1 MRLINVSTLE
11 IQEFYGADI
20 PPYAILS
27 HRWGRDEVTLPE
39 MAVIAK
45 YRLDQQKRMP
55 QLPHPTDKADTVR
68 MLLLSSM
75 LLAFRGHPSPLNRMS
90 TPTAMTKAYPG
101 GDDDSFRALVPSALP
116 HPLQLKAGYA
126 KITYACEQATR
137 DGHRYLWVD
146 TCCIDRS
153 SSAEVSEAI
162 NSMFTWYQRAA
173 VCYAYLEDVSKDS
186 REGYRTW
193 KDGFAESV
201 WFTRGWTL
209 QELLAPRNVVFYGKG
224 WKLLGTKSALA
235 KTIEKATKI
244 DELTLLE
251 PRLMHKAS
259 VARRMAWAAGRT
271 TTRTED
277 AAYSLLGIFGINMMP
292 LYGEGENAFLRL
304 QEEIIRRS
312 DDHTIFAWGTLGHD
326 NKAVPHYHHFHL
338 MNNSD
343 SDDDDDDD
351 DNDSNDGF
359 DHEGMSGGTM
369 GVLAKSPSEFAGMER
384 VAVPAAA
391 KLDATQRG
399 DAVDFAMTNKGL
411 RIKLSLIPVSGAHAT
426 SHKTYI
432 GVLNCQNGDDDKN
445 TTNKKQQ
452 QADVGSRAG
461 ILVAETETPN
471 VLLRT
476 RTKQRTWVTGKEL
489 VGAPRPRVVYIANG
503 AATPLRADQSEE
515 IVWVKAHD
523 LTAPGYDIVDVR
535 ARGVGAAHSSHHHWN
550 REFGTLRLAGIADR
564 GVLYQ
569 LAAVVF
575 FNKHLQTGF
584 VLRILVDS
592 SSDACFVDLL
602 PPRRP
607 SKKQQSPADT
617 DASTSA
623 AAALLKEQAQQV
635 WDAPGKVQGVI
646 TDPAPPAAVVPSDD
660 SDSDAPARP
669 PPPRPP
675 KTREIEITN
684 PEVYGAEEEE
694 SSWTARALSAAKK
707 SGAAGDRRSPTRGV
721 ALQLTNTVT
730 FAEPWE
736 KEYQRTVEA
745 KVSRKRRGVMVLSL
759 SAMLWDAGTSVKKV
773 EDEGDTEDEDEDE
786 DEDEE

>member
-11 IQEFYGADI
+11 IQEFCGADI

-27 HRWGRDEVTLPE
+27 HRWSRDEVTLPE

-45 YRLDQQKRMP
+45 YRLDQQKRIP

-101 GDDDSFRALVPSALP
+101 DDDDSFRALVPSALP

-126 KITYACEQATR
+126 KITYACEQAAR

-153 SSAEVSEAI
+153 NSAEVSEAI

-259 VARRMAWAAGRT
+259 VARRMAWAAGRI

-277 AAYSLLGIFGINMMP
+277 AAYSLLGIFSINMMP

-312 DDHTIFAWGTLGHD
+312 DDHTIFAWGTLGHHD
-326 NKAVPHYHHFHL
+326 KGVPHYHHFHL

-351 DNDSNDGF
+351 NGSNDGF

-432 GVLNCQNGDDDKN
+432 GVLDCQNGDDGKN
-445 TTNKKQQ
+445 TTSKKQQ

-461 ILVAETETPN
+461 ILLAETEMPN

-503 AATPLRADQSEE
+503 AATLLRADQSEE

-584 VLRILVDS
+584 VVRILVDS

-623 AAALLKEQAQQV
+623 AAVLLKEQAQQL
-635 WDAPGKVQGVI
+635 WDAPGK
-646 TDPAPPAAVVPSDD
+646 
-660 SDSDAPARP
+660 
-669 PPPRPP
+669 
-675 KTREIEITN
+675 IEITN

-707 SGAAGDRRSPTRGV
+707 SGAAGDRRSPTRGA

-759 SAMLWDAGTSVKKV
+759 SAMLWDAGTSVKKA
-773 EDEGDTEDEDEDE
+773 EDED
-786 DEDEE
+786 

>member
-55 QLPHPTDKADTVR
+55 QLPHPTDKADT
-68 MLLLSSM
+68 
-75 LLAFRGHPSPLNRMS
+75 
-90 TPTAMTKAYPG
+90 
-101 GDDDSFRALVPSALP
+101 
-116 HPLQLKAGYA
+116 LKAGYA

-607 SKKQQSPADT
+607 SKKQH
-617 DASTSA
+617 A